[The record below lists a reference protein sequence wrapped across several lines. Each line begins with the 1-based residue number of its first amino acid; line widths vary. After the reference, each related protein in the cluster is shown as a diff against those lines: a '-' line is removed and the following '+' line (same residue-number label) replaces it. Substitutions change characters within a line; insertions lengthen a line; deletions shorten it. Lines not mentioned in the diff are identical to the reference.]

1 MVYIT
6 GDTHGDYNRFR
17 QPKLK
22 KLKKGD
28 TLIVCGDFGF
38 IWEDTKAEQKILKKL
53 GKKKYNVC
61 FIDGTHENFDLLY
74 NYKISEWNG
83 GKVHNISG
91 RLYHLMRGQMFHI
104 DGMSIFT
111 MGGGESPDIDL
122 RFENSTWSRFEIPN
136 RDELLEG
143 AQSLEDAG
151 CSVDIVVTHE
161 PPLKIKG
168 FLKLK
173 EKGAVRVTGLNTY
186 FEELS
191 NSCEFKRWFFGSMH
205 IDKHISSSHVA
216 VFQHIVN
223 AATGEQLK

>member
-1 MVYIT
+1 
-6 GDTHGDYNRFR
+6 
-17 QPKLK
+17 
-22 KLKKGD
+22 
-28 TLIVCGDFGF
+28 
-38 IWEDTKAEQKILKKL
+38 
-53 GKKKYNVC
+53 
-61 FIDGTHENFDLLY
+61 
-74 NYKISEWNG
+74 
-83 GKVHNISG
+83 
-91 RLYHLMRGQMFHI
+91 MRGQMFHI

-136 RDELLEG
+136 REELLEG
-143 AQSLEDAG
+143 AQSLENAG
-151 CSVDIVVTHE
+151 CSADIIVTHE

-216 VFQHIVN
+216 VFQHIIN
-223 AATGEQLK
+223 AETGEQLK